1 MAFGSIRNI
10 LSFVQ
15 ALENLK
21 LKSAILDGEIVALD
35 ADGIPRFGLL
45 QRFQRD
51 HSGTLMYLIFD
62 LLYLN
67 GEYLI
72 DLPLVRR
79 RETLKKLVPKEDPFG
94 SATP

>member
-1 MAFGSIRNI
+1 
-10 LSFVQ
+10 
-15 ALENLK
+15 
-21 LKSAILDGEIVALD
+21 
-35 ADGIPRFGLL
+35 
-45 QRFQRD
+45 
-51 HSGTLMYLIFD
+51 MYLVFD

-79 RETLKKLVPKEDPFG
+79 RETLKKLVPKEGCQKRDPFG